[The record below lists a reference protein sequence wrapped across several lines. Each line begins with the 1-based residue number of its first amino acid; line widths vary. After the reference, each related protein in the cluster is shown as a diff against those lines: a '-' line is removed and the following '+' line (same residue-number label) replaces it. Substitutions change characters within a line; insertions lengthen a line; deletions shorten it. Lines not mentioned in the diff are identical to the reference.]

1 MIIRF
6 VGILICICNAMK
18 INFAKNMMIEVKTI
32 VDRNGI
38 ESTADVYLTIPLY
51 NLNTKKEMA
60 VKVMQNKNSIEK
72 SVFEK
77 ESTVKLL
84 CRGNAT
90 RKAQA
95 ETAMSDVKIIQLGTV
110 MI

>member
-1 MIIRF
+1 
-6 VGILICICNAMK
+6 MK
-18 INFAKNMMIEVKTI
+18 INFAKNMMIDVKTI
-32 VDRNGI
+32 VDRIRI

-60 VKVMQNKNSIEK
+60 VKVMQNKNSITK

-77 ESTVKLL
+77 ESTLKLL
-84 CRGNAT
+84 YRVNAS

-95 ETAMSDVKIIQLGTV
+95 ETAMSNIKIIHLGTIL
-110 MI
+110 M